1 MQVTHKEIT
10 YSTPVF
16 VGIALDVVAV
26 EDCVDFCELEV
37 LVVVSIVVGLID
49 FVDDETLVELGFAVS
64 YPGRH

>member
-1 MQVTHKEIT
+1 M
-10 YSTPVF
+10 F